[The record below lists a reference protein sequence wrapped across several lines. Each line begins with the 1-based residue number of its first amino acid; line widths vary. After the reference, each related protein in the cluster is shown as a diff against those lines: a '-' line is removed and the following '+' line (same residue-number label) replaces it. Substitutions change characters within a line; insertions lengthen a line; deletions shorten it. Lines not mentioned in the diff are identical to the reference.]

1 MNYEP
6 SNHRR
11 SRLDPISCGA
21 TRPLYR
27 DDEDGDLRAG
37 FIITALVVLLAI
49 AGLIM
54 WFGSTEP
61 QIADDPPAAQMT
73 TGQGG
78 QPASSP
84 GPKK

>member
-1 MNYEP
+1 MTYDA

-27 DDEDGDLRAG
+27 DDEDGNLRAG
-37 FIITALVVLLAI
+37 FISAALVVLLAI

-61 QIADDPPAAQMT
+61 QIADDPRAAQMT